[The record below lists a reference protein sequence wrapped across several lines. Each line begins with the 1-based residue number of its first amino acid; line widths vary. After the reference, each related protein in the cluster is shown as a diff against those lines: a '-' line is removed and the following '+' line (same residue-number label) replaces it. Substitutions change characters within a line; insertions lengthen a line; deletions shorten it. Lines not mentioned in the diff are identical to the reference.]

1 MQEVADILREH
12 APELKD
18 RIPKGQPERVDEV
31 NDPKTMAVASGKKV
45 TEKLGLQYRTLKE
58 TTVDMYESLKAR
70 GF

>member
-12 APELKD
+12 APELEG
-18 RIPKGQPERVDEV
+18 IPKGQPERVAEV
-31 NDPKTMAVASGKKV
+31 NDPKTMAVASGKKI
-45 TEKLGLQYRTLKE
+45 TEKLGLQYRSLKE